1 MDIKNEGIVETVVLV
16 DGPSSITTD
25 AYFRSTCELIAEAY
39 DRGLPVTGTYSQ
51 ETLPEPP
58 VEPEVITIVNPSFDA
73 HFFNEMIKAM
83 LAFDSNH
90 PDFEYTVAS
99 IKVSAGRFGWR
110 FDIETNQ
117 VAK

>member
-1 MDIKNEGIVETVVLV
+1 MSIENPGIEVVTLV

-25 AYFRSTCELIAEAY
+25 PYFRSMCELIADMY
-39 DRGLPVTGTYSQ
+39 DRGVPVTGEYKKND
-51 ETLPEPP
+51 LPAPP
-58 VEPEVITIVNPSFDA
+58 VEPEIITVVHSSFDG
-73 HFFNEMIKAM
+73 HLFNEMIKAM
-83 LAFDSNH
+83 LDFDKRNA
-90 PDFEYTVAS
+90 DFEYVVAS